1 MRRLGG
7 ADRTRTRHQQRFRLP
22 LTGEGRDAVL
32 RIQTCARAK
41 WRAHGLTNDVE
52 AFARGEGRGAPAPA
66 PAVSGALAPE
76 TVLAH
81 ASRSPLSAERGAAA
95 GAGSRSS
102 ARSRRQPARARTLP
116 RNFGKHDKKYFGIL
130 FSCKSLSLLPQLSP
144 LVNQF
149 PCHPHETPPLHSARA
164 LHRVPGLRLKIPHP
178 NPPTSS
184 IGHPAKIRP

>member
-7 ADRTRTRHQQRFRLP
+7 ADRTRTRDQQRFRLP

-41 WRAHGLTNDVE
+41 WRAHGLTNDAE

-116 RNFGKHDKKYFGIL
+116 RNFGKHEKKYFGIL
-130 FSCKSLSLLPQLSP
+130 FSCKSLSLFYPNCRRWQTSSPATPMKLPLYIP
-144 LVNQF
+144 LVR
-149 PCHPHETPPLHSARA
+149 CIAY
-164 LHRVPGLRLKIPHP
+164 RVC
-178 NPPTSS
+178 
-184 IGHPAKIRP
+184 A